1 MVRFEANS
9 EVDAVRLV
17 VDWIYR
23 VREGFRTDMAKDP
36 DRTCSDCLRSRN

>member
-9 EVDAVRLV
+9 EVDAIKL

-36 DRTCSDCLRSRN
+36 DRTFSD